1 MNAFLLVIAA
11 IASGNQAEPEAAV
24 APPSPAVA
32 ETATAAAPA
41 SVRPQIPDG
50 TVVLL
55 TLSETLSS
63 KRHVKGD
70 LFRLALS
77 EDVVVNG
84 AVVLPKG
91 TTVIGEITRAE
102 TKAAFGV
109 SGKLEARAL
118 YAELPTGTLRLSGR
132 IGSRGEGGTTET
144 ALAFVAIGTIAF
156 VVTGKSAEIPA
167 GTELVARIGAR

>member
-1 MNAFLLVIAA
+1 MTALLLVIAA
-11 IASGNQAEPEAAV
+11 IASGTQAEPEAAV

-32 ETATAAAPA
+32 ETSPAAAPA
-41 SVRPQIPDG
+41 SARPQIPDG
-50 TVVLL
+50 TLVLL

-70 LFRLALS
+70 LFRLAIS
-77 EDVVVNG
+77 EDLTVNG
-84 AVVLPKG
+84 VVVLPKG
-91 TTVIGEITRAE
+91 TPVVGEITRAE

-118 YAELPTGTLRLSGR
+118 YAELPDGTLRLSGR

-167 GTELVARIGAR
+167 GTELVARIGSR

>member
-1 MNAFLLVIAA
+1 MTALLLVIAA
-11 IASGNQAEPEAAV
+11 VTSGAPAEPEAIV
-24 APPSPAVA
+24 ARPTPAVA

-41 SVRPQIPDG
+41 PAKPQIPDG
-50 TVVLL
+50 TLVLL

-77 EDVVVNG
+77 EDLIVNGVVV
-84 AVVLPKG
+84 LSKG
-91 TTVIGEITRAE
+91 TPVVGEITRAE

-118 YAELPTGTLRLSGR
+118 YAELPRGTLRLSGR

-167 GTELVARIGAR
+167 GTELAARIGSR